1 ANNRQVVMPCAC
13 LRASTSRFLV
23 RQRRGWPGH
32 RRAEATPS
40 FGRLCP
46 AMTEKIMTANIP
58 TLASLAEDLASGRTS
73 SRKLVDACLARSADP
88 AGEGMRAFIHV
99 DAEAAIEAAE
109 AMDRLREVK
118 AAPSPFAGI
127 PVSIKDLF
135 DIRGQ
140 VTRAGSRALEDS
152 APAEADAAVVARLRR
167 A

>member
-1 ANNRQVVMPCAC
+1 M
-13 LRASTSRFLV
+13 
-23 RQRRGWPGH
+23 
-32 RRAEATPS
+32 
-40 FGRLCP
+40 
-46 AMTEKIMTANIP
+46 MTANAP

-73 SRKLVDACLARSADP
+73 ARKLVDQCLARIADP
-88 AGEGMRAFIHV
+88 AGEGIRAFIHV

-140 VTRAGSRALEDS
+140 VTSAGSRALDDS
-152 APAEADAAVVARLRR
+152 PPAET
-167 A
+167 